1 MNSITLSLVGGTWM
15 DVGAPAPVVS
25 VSFDWPL
32 IVGMIVSVVLPLLV
46 GLVTKRVTHGGT
58 KAVILAALAAA
69 TGLLTE
75 LGNALTAGVTYN
87 IGMGLV
93 FALASFLVAVG
104 MHFGIYKPTGASTA
118 AQNALGG
125 SSPPPASLS
134 GSGGS
139 VSTSAS

>member
-1 MNSITLSLVGGTWM
+1 MNTITLTLANGVWADAGE
-15 DVGAPAPVVS
+15 VPVVS
-25 VSFDWPL
+25 IAFDWPL

-46 GLVTKRVTHGGT
+46 GLATTRITNSGVRATIL
-58 KAVILAALAAA
+58 AVLAAL

-87 IGMGLV
+87 LGMGLV

-125 SSPPPASLS
+125 DKALPPGA
-134 GSGGS
+134 
-139 VSTSAS
+139 TS

>member
-1 MNSITLSLVGGTWM
+1 MNIITLTLANGVWADAGE
-15 DVGAPAPVVS
+15 VPVVS
-25 VSFDWPL
+25 VAFDWPI

-46 GLVTKRVTHGGT
+46 GLATTRITASGVRATVL
-58 KAVILAALAAA
+58 ALLAAV

-87 IGMGLV
+87 LGMGLV

-125 SSPPPASLS
+125 DKALPP
-134 GSGGS
+134 G
-139 VSTSAS
+139 SAS

>member
-1 MNSITLSLVGGTWM
+1 MNTITLTLSNGVWA
-15 DVGAPAPVVS
+15 DAGAVPVVS
-25 VSFDWPL
+25 VAFDWPL

-46 GLVTKRVTHGGT
+46 GLVTKRVTAPGT
-58 KAVILAALAAA
+58 RAVILAALAAL

-75 LGNALTAGVTYN
+75 LGNSLTAGVTYN
-87 IGMGLV
+87 LGMGIV
-93 FALASFLVAVG
+93 FALAAFLVAVG

-125 SSPPPASLS
+125 DKGLPA
-134 GSGGS
+134 GG

>member
-1 MNSITLSLVGGTWM
+1 MNTIALSLVGGVWM
-15 DVGAPAPVVS
+15 DVGAPAPVVT
-25 VSFDWPL
+25 VAFDWPL
-32 IVGMIVSVVLPLLV
+32 IVGMIVSVVLPILV
-46 GLVTKRVTHGGT
+46 GLVTKRVTASGT
-58 KAVILAALAAA
+58 RAVILAILAAV

-87 IGMGLV
+87 LGMGLV

-125 SSPPPASLS
+125 NKPTPPITRP
-134 GSGGS
+134 
-139 VSTSAS
+139 

>member
-1 MNSITLSLVGGTWM
+1 MNTITLTLANGVWADAGE
-15 DVGAPAPVVS
+15 VPVVS
-25 VSFDWPL
+25 IAFDWPL

-46 GLVTKRVTHGGT
+46 GLATTRITNSGVRATIL
-58 KAVILAALAAA
+58 AVLAAL

-87 IGMGLV
+87 LGMGLV

-125 SSPPPASLS
+125 DKALPPGTAS
-134 GSGGS
+134 
-139 VSTSAS
+139 

>member
-1 MNSITLSLVGGTWM
+1 MNTITLTLANGVWADAGE
-15 DVGAPAPVVS
+15 VPVVS
-25 VSFDWPL
+25 IAFDWPL

-46 GLVTKRVTHGGT
+46 GLATTRITNSGVRATIL
-58 KAVILAALAAA
+58 AVLAAL

-87 IGMGLV
+87 LGMGLV

-125 SSPPPASLS
+125 DKALPPGRTP
-134 GSGGS
+134 
-139 VSTSAS
+139 

>member
-1 MNSITLSLVGGTWM
+1 MNTITLTLANGVWADAGE
-15 DVGAPAPVVS
+15 VPVVS
-25 VSFDWPL
+25 IAFDWPL

-46 GLVTKRVTHGGT
+46 GLATTRITNSGVRATIL
-58 KAVILAALAAA
+58 AVLAAL

-87 IGMGLV
+87 LGMGLV

-125 SSPPPASLS
+125 DKALAPGATP
-134 GSGGS
+134 
-139 VSTSAS
+139 

>member
-1 MNSITLSLVGGTWM
+1 MNTITLTLANGVWADAGE
-15 DVGAPAPVVS
+15 VPVVS
-25 VSFDWPL
+25 IAFDWPL

-46 GLVTKRVTHGGT
+46 GLATTRITNSGVRATIL
-58 KAVILAALAAA
+58 AVLAAL

-87 IGMGLV
+87 LGMGLV

-125 SSPPPASLS
+125 NKALPPGA
-134 GSGGS
+134 
-139 VSTSAS
+139 TS

>member
-1 MNSITLSLVGGTWM
+1 MNVITLTLQNGVWADAGE
-15 DVGAPAPVVS
+15 VPVVS
-25 VSFDWPL
+25 IAFDWPI

-46 GLVTKRVTHGGT
+46 GLATTRITKSGVRATVL
-58 KAVILAALAAA
+58 ALLAAV

-87 IGMGLV
+87 LGMGLV

-125 SSPPPASLS
+125 DKALPP
-134 GSGGS
+134 GT
-139 VSTSAS
+139 VS

>member
-1 MNSITLSLVGGTWM
+1 MNTITLTLANGVWADAGE
-15 DVGAPAPVVS
+15 VPVVS
-25 VSFDWPL
+25 IAFDWPL

-46 GLVTKRVTHGGT
+46 GLATTRITNSGVRAT
-58 KAVILAALAAA
+58 ILAVLSAL

-87 IGMGLV
+87 LGMGLV

-125 SSPPPASLS
+125 NKALPPGA
-134 GSGGS
+134 
-139 VSTSAS
+139 TS

>member
-1 MNSITLSLVGGTWM
+1 MDTITLTLANGVWADAGE
-15 DVGAPAPVVS
+15 VPVVS
-25 VSFDWPL
+25 IAFDWPL

-46 GLVTKRVTHGGT
+46 GLATTRITNSGVRATIL
-58 KAVILAALAAA
+58 AVLAAL

-87 IGMGLV
+87 LGMGLV

-125 SSPPPASLS
+125 DKALPPGA
-134 GSGGS
+134 
-139 VSTSAS
+139 TS

>member
-1 MNSITLSLVGGTWM
+1 MNTIALSLVGGVWM
-15 DVGAPAPVVS
+15 DVGAPVPVVS
-25 VSFDWPL
+25 IAFDWPL

-46 GLVTKRVTHGGT
+46 GLVTKTVTNGGT
-58 KAVILAALAAA
+58 KAIILAALAAV

-87 IGMGLV
+87 LGMGLV

-118 AQNALGG
+118 AQKALT
-125 SSPPPASLS
+125 SSES
-134 GSGGS
+134 
-139 VSTSAS
+139 